1 MAHRSLPP
9 FLAGVLQSVGITAA
23 LVAFGLAWASL
34 YNVGAFSP
42 YHLERIGGIGA
53 FSPYHLRADRRDRRD
68 GGH

>member
-1 MAHRSLPP
+1 MAHRSMPP

-42 YHLERIGGIGA
+42 
-53 FSPYHLRADRRDRRD
+53 
-68 GGH
+68 